1 MPMIERDASLN
12 HLTDYSSTVPGLSFF
27 LLPFLSIFLFSPFFS
42 CQLPEQLPSPRL
54 YCMTFYLHSS
64 RTPRTVSRPPCL
76 LPLATWHLPL
86 GVCRL
91 LFAAWCLPLAA
102 SHVSLAA
109 CRLPLGACRLV
120 LAAWCLN
127 PGSPL
132 VRCAF
137 SACTMYI
144 VYWNSYAV

>member
-42 CQLPEQLPSPRL
+42 CQLPEQLSSPRL

-91 LFAAWCLPLAA
+91 
-102 SHVSLAA
+102 
-109 CRLPLGACRLV
+109 V